1 MMCVDYRHLKVEIWF
16 DEAWDELAER
26 KSQNIITKNGRRG
39 KPEIFRA
46 AHLGYGREALCVLR
60 YLYLPKH
67 TEQQIGC
74 RIVLLKLSFCILF
87 H

>member
-46 AHLGYGREALCVLR
+46 AHFWVWGSGSLCFEVSI
-60 YLYLPKH
+60 LP
-67 TEQQIGC
+67 QAY
-74 RIVLLKLSFCILF
+74 
-87 H
+87 